1 MIVQGLEY
9 RWVQTGK
16 LVADGP
22 ITALSWN
29 LEGTRLLTGGKIL
42 QLWHQASL
50 YQDDSQRKILFSSR
64 LSSLNDFTF
73 LFQAISLLTTL
84 SVNQIRYRD
93 LGQSRI
99 PS

>member
-1 MIVQGLEY
+1 MAILQYYIKMFFIQGLEY

-16 LVADGP
+16 LTADGP

-50 YQDDSQRKILFSSR
+50 YQEDSQRKYRQVPIH
-64 LSSLNDFTF
+64 NV
-73 LFQAISLLTTL
+73 
-84 SVNQIRYRD
+84 SVD
-93 LGQSRI
+93 G
-99 PS
+99 